1 MTNVTL
7 TAHQS
12 MHPTDPSRRQLEILA
27 FIVRRVDERGFPPT
41 IREIGR
47 EAGIDSTS
55 VVNFHLNRL
64 AEFGFLVRGT
74 RISRGLLVTSAGRQA
89 VGAPVLDASVDVQA
103 ATDAVVSAAERLV
116 DPTPDGSVG
125 LRWESLSR
133 AVNTLQLV
141 RDAQRAAVP
150 V

>member
-1 MTNVTL
+1 MNVTL
-7 TAHQS
+7 TDHQTER
-12 MHPTDPSRRQLEILA
+12 PADPSRRQLDILA

-74 RISRGLLVTSAGRQA
+74 RISRGLLVTSAGRRA

-125 LRWESLSR
+125 TRWESLSR

-141 RDAQRAAVP
+141 RSAQLEAVP
-150 V
+150 A